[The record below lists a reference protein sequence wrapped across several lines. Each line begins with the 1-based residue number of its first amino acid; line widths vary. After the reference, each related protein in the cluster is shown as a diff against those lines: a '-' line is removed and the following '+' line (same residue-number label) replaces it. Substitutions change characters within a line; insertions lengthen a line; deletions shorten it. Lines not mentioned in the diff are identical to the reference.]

1 MRKPTMRLLPVLAA
15 LVFSASIG
23 WSAAPEAW
31 LELHSPHFTVVT
43 DTNEKQ
49 ARHIADQFEHMRWV
63 FQTLFPKG
71 NVDPNPPIVVIAV
84 KDRKEFQA
92 LEPAAY
98 LAKGQIDLAGFFLHG
113 PDKNYILVR
122 LDAQQEHPF
131 AVVYHEY
138 THVLLS
144 GAAEWM
150 PLWLNEGLAE
160 FFQNTDIHD
169 KYVDLGQP
177 SANDILYLR
186 EQRLL
191 PLATLFK
198 VDSTSPYYHE
208 EQKGSVF
215 YAQSWALTHY
225 LELTDKKTNA
235 NRLGA
240 YVDLVSKHQDPITAA
255 AQAFG
260 DLKQLQKDLEA
271 YVTRGNYEFFRLN
284 ASTTIDP
291 STFQVKALTLPQANA
306 VRADLLAYNQ
316 RTGDARALLDTV
328 LRDEPDNTLAHETM
342 GFLSFHAGDLA
353 SAQKWYEQAI
363 KLDSQSYLAHYY
375 YAAIAMQSGSTGND
389 AAVED
394 SLRTAIKLNPSF
406 APAYDRLAVF
416 YGTRRK
422 QLDEAYRLS
431 VHAIMLDPAVLSY
444 RMNAANVLQQRDRY
458 QYAINVLK
466 AASKVAR
473 TPEETATLQTRIEQ
487 LKGYQ
492 PMHADAAKANPQIA
506 ENPQT
511 PAGAKHPSEPATGP
525 KHTVTGVIR
534 GVQCSDPAVIE
545 FKVEAAGKTVDVYS
559 NNYYDIAFSSANAAP
574 AGDLNPCT
582 DLEGVTAVVKY
593 AEVPDKTV
601 DGQIAS
607 VELRR

>member
-1 MRKPTMRLLPVLAA
+1 MRKPTTRLLAVLAA
-15 LVFSASIG
+15 FAFSASSG
-23 WSAAPEAW
+23 WCASPEAW
-31 LELHSPHFTVVT
+31 LELRSPHFTVVT
-43 DTNEKQ
+43 DTSEKQ

-169 KYVDLGQP
+169 KYVELGQP

-225 LELTDKKTNA
+225 LELTDKRANT

-271 YVTRGNYEFFRLN
+271 YVARGNYEFFRLN

-291 STFQVKALTLPQANA
+291 STFQVKALTLAQANA

-316 RTGDARALLDTV
+316 RTVDARALLDTV
-328 LRDEPDNTLAHETM
+328 LRDDPDNTLAHETM

-375 YAAIAMQSGSTGND
+375 YAAIAMQSGSSGND

-394 SLRTAIKLNPSF
+394 SLRAAIKLNPSF

-444 RMNAANVLQQRDRY
+444 RMNASNILVQQDRY

-466 AASKVAR
+466 AATKVAR

-487 LKGYQ
+487 LEGYQ
-492 PMHADAAKANPQIA
+492 TMHAGAAKANPQIA
-506 ENPQT
+506 ETAQAPS
-511 PAGAKHPSEPATGP
+511 KHPAEPATGP

-545 FKVEAAGKTVDVYS
+545 FKVEAEGKTVDVYS
-559 NNYYDIAFSSANAAP
+559 NNYYDVAFSSANSAP
-574 AGDLNPCT
+574 AGELHPCT
-582 DLEGVTAVVKY
+582 DLEGATAVVKY
-593 AEVPDKTV
+593 AEVSDKTV

-607 VELRR
+607 VELRK